1 VIAQLSEPLRL
12 LLVDDDEI
20 DRRFIRR
27 TLAQGGLP
35 VELTEIS
42 SADHAL
48 EALQAGGF
56 DCALFDYHIPG
67 RDGLWLLRAVRA
79 AGIDTPVV
87 MLTGRGDEDTAVS
100 TMKSGAADYLAK
112 SSLSSDRLIAAIRA
126 AIRVHLAERDAAR
139 ALEALAHGEERL
151 RIALHATELG
161 IWDYHPAT
169 GAIEADAR
177 AKALFDLAAD
187 QPMTYEL
194 LLSRLE
200 PDDRAPTRAAIERAL
215 DPEAACDCDVEYRVR
230 GEGGGPPRWVRAVAR
245 AFAGGPGPLGAGG
258 PEGAPSGG
266 AGRLRLIGTV
276 HDVSA
281 RRAYE
286 DATRRQS
293 EFEKALIGIVSHD
306 LRNPL
311 QAMIMAAHAALR
323 RGGLDP
329 AVVNNL
335 GRIVSSGERAARMIA
350 DLLDFTR
357 ARAGGGLPL
366 DRRDVDLHDVARQ
379 TVGEVQ
385 ETAPD
390 RTVVCEAIGD
400 GRGDFDPDRLAQLVT
415 NLVVNALGHGAPGSP
430 VAVRSRGE
438 DGWVTLEVHNRGAIA
453 PDLVPTLFEPFSRG
467 ERPTQ
472 TSQRSIGL
480 GLYIVKQ
487 IVIGHGGAVE
497 LESTAERGTTFRV
510 RLPR

>member
-1 VIAQLSEPLRL
+1 MITQLAAPLRL

-20 DRRFIRR
+20 DRRSIRR
-27 TLAQGGLP
+27 ALAQGGLP
-35 VELTEIS
+35 VELTEID
-42 SADHAL
+42 SADLAL
-48 EALQAGGF
+48 DALQAGSF

-67 RDGLWLLRAVRA
+67 RDGLWLLRAARA

-112 SSLSSDRLIAAIRA
+112 SSLSSDRLVAAIRA

-169 GAIEADAR
+169 GTIEADAR

-194 LLSRLE
+194 FLSRLE
-200 PDDRAPTRAAIERAL
+200 PDDLAPTRAAIERAL
-215 DPEAACDCDVEYRVR
+215 DPEAACDFDVEYRVR
-230 GEGGGPPRWVRAVAR
+230 GQAGRPARWVRAVAR
-245 AFAGGPGPLGAGG
+245 AFAGGAGSSAARVDGAAPGRA
-258 PEGAPSGG
+258 
-266 AGRLRLIGTV
+266 RLRLIGTV

-329 AVVNNL
+329 SVVNNL
-335 GRIVSSGERAARMIA
+335 SRIVSSGERAARMIA

-366 DRRDVDLHDVARQ
+366 VRREVDLHDVARQ

-438 DGWVTLEVHNRGAIA
+438 DGCVTLEVHNRGAI
-453 PDLVPTLFEPFSRG
+453 PPELVPTLFEPFSRG
-467 ERPTQ
+467 ERPTL
-472 TSQRSIGL
+472 TTQRSIGL

-487 IVIGHGGAVE
+487 IAIGHGGAVE

>member
-1 VIAQLSEPLRL
+1 MTALFAEPLRL

-27 TLAQGGLP
+27 ALAQGGLA
-35 VELTEIS
+35 VQLTEITG
-42 SADHAL
+42 ADEAL
-48 EALQAGGF
+48 EALTSGGF

-67 RDGLWLLRAVRA
+67 RDGLWLLRAARA
-79 AGIDTPVV
+79 AGIDTPIV

-112 SSLSSDRLIAAIRA
+112 SSLSSDRLVAAIRA

-169 GAIEADAR
+169 GAIEADVR

-194 LLSRLE
+194 FLSRLE

-215 DPEAACDCDVEYRVR
+215 DPEAASDCDVEYRVR
-230 GEGGGPPRWVRAVAR
+230 GEAERPQRWVRATGR
-245 AFAGGPGPLGAGG
+245 AFAGCGAGPFG
-258 PEGAPSGG
+258 SP
-266 AGRLRLIGTV
+266 AGRVDGVRLIGTV

-286 DATRRQS
+286 EATRRQS
-293 EFEKALIGIVSHD
+293 EFEKALVGIVSHD

-329 AVVNNL
+329 SVVNNL
-335 GRIVSSGERAARMIA
+335 GRIVSSGERAARMIT
-350 DLLDFTR
+350 DLLDVTQ

-366 DRRDVDLHDVARQ
+366 VRREVDLHDVARQ

-390 RTVVCEAIGD
+390 RIVVCEAIGD
-400 GRGDFDPDRLAQLVT
+400 GRGEFDPDRLAQLVT

-453 PDLVPTLFEPFSRG
+453 PHLLPTLFEPYARG
-467 ERPTQ
+467 ERPTP

-487 IVIGHGGAVE
+487 IALGHGGAVE